1 MSYEQ
6 EFLQE
11 FEAWVKTQV
20 MINEMALKESQA
32 VYEADQDERAKEAA
46 IRYESRLDAYQFIQ
60 GKFEN
65 YKAGKDFHDV
75 PDLGTKTF

>member
-1 MSYEQ
+1 MDAE
-6 EFLQE
+6 
-11 FEAWVKTQV
+11 K
-20 MINEMALKESQA
+20 I
-32 VYEADQDERAKEAA
+32 ADEDKKIEAKEAA